1 MKNFRRQSIAEFDD
15 ISSIDNY
22 HRALAEGFSEQQAL
36 GFINQRSRDNSR
48 MPFPWS
54 DSANGGFNRGAR
66 PWLAFS
72 AADFSVNAQSQIN
85 DSDSVFA
92 FYQKMIALRNK
103 HYPQTLIY
111 GSFAAIE
118 DVDDR
123 IIAYERRTATE
134 RFISITNLSAQPL
147 PFTLPAGEIV
157 LNNYADAETPLK
169 PYQTLLVKE

>member
-1 MKNFRRQSIAEFDD
+1 
-15 ISSIDNY
+15 
-22 HRALAEGFSEQQAL
+22 
-36 GFINQRSRDNSR
+36 
-48 MPFPWS
+48 
-54 DSANGGFNRGAR
+54 
-66 PWLAFS
+66 
-72 AADFSVNAQSQIN
+72 
-85 DSDSVFA
+85 
-92 FYQKMIALRNK
+92 
-103 HYPQTLIY
+103 Y